1 MAQQPNV
8 EITEAE
14 RPRSNPEPAPAAAWR
29 ADKPG
34 LPSGPSDVPDHGS
47 FGTPGPDHGW
57 AYHVLD
63 HYELPDDD
71 PRLYQVLLGL
81 VQARAAA
88 RGRAPV
94 PADVEAA
101 LVLCGYGPELPEWV
115 AERRTAWVE
124 AVPHDKRPGATAVAS
139 VDRDLLQEDVG
150 RISYALRR
158 DEAGKD
164 SESG

>member
-8 EITEAE
+8 DITEAE
-14 RPRSNPEPAPAAAWR
+14 RPRSRPEPAPATVWR

-34 LPSGPSDVPDHGS
+34 LPSGPVDLPDHGR

-57 AYHVLD
+57 AHHVLD

-88 RGRAPV
+88 MGRAPV
-94 PADVEAA
+94 PADVDTA
-101 LVLCGYGPELPEWV
+101 LLLCGYGPDIPDWV
-115 AERRTAWVE
+115 VQRREMWLK
-124 AVPHDKRPGATAVAS
+124 AVAHDNRPGATAVAS
-139 VDRDLLQEDVG
+139 VDRDLLQEDSG
-150 RISYALRR
+150 RIAYALRHA
-158 DEAGKD
+158 EEGKD
-164 SESG
+164 ARSG